1 MNLDMRWLK
10 SVTFIFFGQ
19 LVIIGLFSLL
29 FYYTKDEIIGHSI
42 ISGGLVYCVPAFFA
56 GLFMSRA
63 SDKSA
68 MLVFTKACVGTLYKI
83 GITICLFIYVFKNI
97 QIDISIFLI
106 AYSLTFV
113 TQSAM
118 SYILHKSN

>member
-1 MNLDMRWLK
+1 VNLDVEWLK
-10 SVTFIFFGQ
+10 GVIIIFFGQ
-19 LVIIGLFSLL
+19 LIIIGLFSLF
-29 FYYTKDEIIGHSI
+29 FYHTKDEIIGHSI
-42 ISGGLVYCVPAFFA
+42 ISGGLVYCVPALFA

-68 MLVFTKACVGTLYKI
+68 VLVFTKACIGSLYKI

-97 QIDISIFLI
+97 PIDISIFLI

-113 TQSAM
+113 TQSIM